1 MVNQVLLDMVK
12 RSFVPP
18 GAGGDPAAMGMPPG
32 GDPNAAA
39 PPGGQPMPAPAG
51 DPNAAAAAPAP
62 PPGLDPAI
70 IQQIV
75 QAVQGGGGGGA
86 AKPKAAGKNDETT
99 QQLYKLNVL
108 LMAIAKQLGV
118 EIPDEMFLGPPP
130 GDAAAQQQAAPPPA
144 DPSQDPNAAP
154 QPQMMDVAPS
164 VAMPKIAE
172 IVPTFGSSFA
182 ISTTTEKS
190 LVSVPTSKQAA
201 EQQSAQKPSTATK
214 ASALVAL
221 LRSSNRG

>member
-12 RSFVPP
+12 RSFVAP
-18 GAGGDPAAMGMPPG
+18 GAGGDPAAMGVPPG
-32 GDPNAAA
+32 GDPNATP

-51 DPNAAAAAPAP
+51 DPNAAAPAT

-75 QAVQGGGGGGA
+75 QAVQGAGGGGGA
-86 AKPKAAGKNDETT
+86 AKPRGAGKNDETT

-130 GDAAAQQQAAPPPA
+130 GDPAAQQQAAPPPV
-144 DPSQDPNAAP
+144 DPAQDPNAAA
-154 QPQMMDVAPS
+154 QPQMMNVAPS
-164 VAMPKIAE
+164 VAMPKMAE
-172 IVPTFGSSFA
+172 IVPTFGSSFD
-182 ISTTTEKS
+182 ISATTEKS

>member
-75 QAVQGGGGGGA
+75 QAVQGGGGGA

-190 LVSVPTSKQAA
+190 FVSVPTSKQAA

>member
-18 GAGGDPAAMGMPPG
+18 GAGGDPEAMGAPPG
-32 GDPNAAA
+32 GDPNAAP
-39 PPGGQPMPAPAG
+39 PPGGQPMPAG
-51 DPNAAAAAPAP
+51 DPNAAAAPAP

-75 QAVQGGGGGGA
+75 QAVQGAGAGGGVA
-86 AKPKAAGKNDETT
+86 AKPKGAGKNDETT

-130 GDAAAQQQAAPPPA
+130 GDPAAQQQAAAPPA
-144 DPSQDPNAAP
+144 DPAQDPNAAA

-164 VAMPKIAE
+164 VAMPKMAE
-172 IVPTFGSSFA
+172 IVPTFGSSFD
-182 ISTTTEKS
+182 ISSTPAKPM
-190 LVSVPTSKQAA
+190 VDVPMPKQAA
-201 EQQSAQKPSTATK
+201 EQQAAQKPSTTTK
-214 ASALVAL
+214 AAALVSL
-221 LRSSNRG
+221 LRSLNRG